1 MPTALSFPT
10 ITGVTNAPN
19 MPNLTEAANIQSAL
33 KLLYFGSTGGAV
45 TSDGIY
51 GALHRLY
58 VGDPTLAGNVT
69 ITGTLTVNG
78 GTTTINSTTIT
89 VDDKLLE
96 LGAVTTPTNIT
107 ADGGGV
113 LLKGATDKTILWDN
127 ANSNWTTSENWNLTT
142 GKTLKI
148 NNVNIASGTGA
159 DLVLGANASSTLA
172 LGNTSGTTT
181 LNGILSVNN
190 PNRTM
195 AHLMGY
201 TSTVTSATPVSLS
214 NTSSYYQQ
222 FTGSTAQ
229 TITLP
234 VTSTLAQGW
243 TFHIVNNNTPTGDLT
258 VNSSGGNLVITV
270 PPGTTAMV
278 TCILNSGTTAASW
291 ESGLTDFSTYT
302 GSGAVVMGTSPTIT
316 TPKIDSI
323 STTTG
328 AAATPAL
335 WSDVTTGTITAGSGL
350 TTGTLTLGPTS
361 TISSGTRTIA
371 LGTGVSNTVSA
382 TQNINI
388 GTGAPTASGISN
400 INIGATGSTTTV
412 TGTFKVGVSTLA
424 AGVSGIV
431 TLPSSAGTLALNN
444 QTFFIG
450 SQSIAINQGTGTI
463 TSLPGVS
470 SINGAT
476 LPSSGTII
484 TSSSPTITTPT
495 IDTINTSL
503 TTTGTAALFNTGLT
517 TGTISMGGAL
527 TTGTINIGTGTA
539 GAKTI
544 GIGTS
549 TGTNTLNGTT
559 NIANTLQLAGTSVT
573 TTAAKLNYLTS
584 ATGTTGTSSTNVVF
598 STSPTLTTPL
608 IDSISTTTGAAAT
621 PTLWSDVTTGT
632 VGLANGL
639 TTGTLNIA
647 TTAGAKTVN
656 IGSSTGTVTINGTAN
671 IGKTLIATTT
681 TAAGTN
687 TFTFSSIPQTYKSLE
702 VVYTT
707 TTTQTSSGA
716 VSITFGGSTAAN
728 YHYSYASYIG
738 STGTITTATT
748 AGAAGSN
755 QAAIVLPPV
764 PTSGS
769 GFSFSIDNYISTT
782 GPKMGNVSGI
792 TSFSGSG
799 VYGGAIGWG
808 LTSTAITSMTF
819 TIAGTVTGMVVVASL
834 YGVN

>member
-89 VDDKLLE
+89 VDDKLIE
-96 LGAVTTPTNIT
+96 IGAVASPTNIT
-107 ADGGGV
+107 ADGGG
-113 LLKGATDKTILWDN
+113 LSLFGATNKTILWDN

-181 LNGILSVNN
+181 LNGTLSVNN

-258 VNSSGGNLVITV
+258 VNSSGNNLVITV

-302 GSGAVVMGTSPTIT
+302 GTGANVMATSPTLT
-316 TPKIDSI
+316 TPTVDVINAASATA
-323 STTTG
+323 TTQTLFG
-328 AAATPAL
+328 NT
-335 WSDVTTGTITAGSGL
+335 STGTINIGGASFTTGSIILGGSG
-350 TTGTLTLGPTS
+350 TGTIQIGGS
-361 TISSGTRTIA
+361 TATSSGTVNILNGAVATA
-371 LGTGVSNTVSA
+371 LTKT
-382 TQNINI
+382 INI
-388 GTGAPTASGISN
+388 GTGSTAGTTTIGIGS
-400 INIGATGSTTTV
+400 ATGSTTT
-412 TGTFKVGVSTLA
+412 
-424 AGVSGIV
+424 
-431 TLPSSAGTLALNN
+431 
-444 QTFFIG
+444 
-450 SQSIAINQGTGTI
+450 
-463 TSLPGVS
+463 
-470 SINGAT
+470 ING
-476 LPSSGTII
+476 
-484 TSSSPTITTPT
+484 
-495 IDTINTSL
+495 NV
-503 TTTGTAALFNTGLT
+503 
-517 TGTISMGGAL
+517 
-527 TTGTINIGTGTA
+527 NIP
-539 GAKTI
+539 
-544 GIGTS
+544 
-549 TGTNTLNGTT
+549 
-559 NIANTLQLAGTSVT
+559 NTLQLAGTGVT
-573 TTAAKLNYLTS
+573 TTATKLNYLTS
-584 ATGTTGTSSTNVVF
+584 ATGTTGTASTNVVF

-707 TTTQTSSGA
+707 TTTQTSTGA
-716 VSITFGGSTAAN
+716 VSITFGGSTATN
-728 YHYSYASYIG
+728 YQYSYASYIA
-738 STGTITTATT
+738 SSGTIATATT
-748 AGAAGSN
+748 GGAAGSN
-755 QAAIVLPPV
+755 QAAIVLPGPI
-764 PTSGS
+764 TSGS
-769 GFSFSIDNYISTT
+769 GFSFSINNYTSTT
-782 GPKMGNVSGI
+782 GPKMGNVNGVVAYS
-792 TSFSGSG
+792 SSGS
-799 VYGGAIGWG
+799 YGGAIGWT
-808 LTSTAITSMTF
+808 LTTTAITSMTF
-819 TIAGTVTGMVVVASL
+819 TIAGTVTGMIVVANL